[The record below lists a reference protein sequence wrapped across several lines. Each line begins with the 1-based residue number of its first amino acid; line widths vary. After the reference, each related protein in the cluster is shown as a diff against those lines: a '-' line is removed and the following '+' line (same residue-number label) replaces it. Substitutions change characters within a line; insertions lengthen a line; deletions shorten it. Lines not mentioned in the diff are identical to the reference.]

1 MNVPFWPTTEYL
13 VMTSLELRSEGTEI
27 YAERFIEVVR
37 TVTNYAINHG
47 FSNFRTWWSLSKVV
61 QNIPPTLIQDEDIA
75 LFDYWLDD
83 PYEQNL
89 VAEEIGEKW
98 LIALLDGEDE
108 PHKELACKLL
118 NMIYRLEFRKP
129 KRRFGTLKEVVLR
142 FRSGVRKRSEKR
154 WLVRRAGFLG

>member
-1 MNVPFWPTTEYL
+1 M
-13 VMTSLELRSEGTEI
+13 
-27 YAERFIEVVR
+27 
-37 TVTNYAINHG
+37 
-47 FSNFRTWWSLSKVV
+47 V

-142 FRSGVRKRSEKR
+142 FRSRGTKKIREEMASKAGRVLGMKAIRIFQNRLELI
-154 WLVRRAGFLG
+154 LVELDND